1 MDGGSE
7 DEEDDE
13 AVAAAGWGDAGMAM
27 WSGAIL
33 AW

>member
-7 DEEDDE
+7 DEDDD
-13 AVAAAGWGDAGMAM
+13 AAAGWGDAGMAM